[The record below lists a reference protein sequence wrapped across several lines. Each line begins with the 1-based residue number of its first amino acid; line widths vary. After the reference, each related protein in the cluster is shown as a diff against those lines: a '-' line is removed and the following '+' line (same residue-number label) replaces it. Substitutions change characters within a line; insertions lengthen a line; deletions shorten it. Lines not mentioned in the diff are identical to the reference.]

1 MPNRR
6 REAKFKYCQIP
17 DGADLLAVLGSA
29 GIKTYGL
36 DEVRRTVLPNH
47 FHNLLEIGICRRGRG
62 TVVFNNDRRFYTE
75 NSVIIIPTN
84 FPHNIINAEGEKSFW
99 EFIYV
104 DTMEFLLSAKFR
116 KRDAQRFQ
124 NRIESGPIKR
134 QKEEVPL
141 LVRELDCLMDQIR
154 IQDYGYRNCVKGLLF
169 TVLMEIVKINSD
181 EFVNEKRQD
190 TMEYVND
197 DKSGKLQLALSF
209 VEEHFAEDI
218 KISDIAEATFIS
230 ESYLRR
236 LFSEKYNMTPVQ
248 YVNYIRIQEA
258 CKLLKN
264 KKFNISEAAQKVG
277 FNNMSTFITNFRK
290 VKNQTPGQW
299 IKNMHKS
306 IEENTYKQ

>member
-1 MPNRR
+1 
-6 REAKFKYCQIP
+6 
-17 DGADLLAVLGSA
+17 
-29 GIKTYGL
+29 
-36 DEVRRTVLPNH
+36 
-47 FHNLLEIGICRRGRG
+47 
-62 TVVFNNDRRFYTE
+62 
-75 NSVIIIPTN
+75 
-84 FPHNIINAEGEKSFW
+84 
-99 EFIYV
+99 
-104 DTMEFLLSAKFR
+104 MEFLLSAKFR
-116 KRDAQRFQ
+116 KRDAQRFR

-299 IKNMHKS
+299 IKNVHKS
-306 IEENTYKQ
+306 IEENI

>member
-1 MPNRR
+1 M
-6 REAKFKYCQIP
+6 
-17 DGADLLAVLGSA
+17 
-29 GIKTYGL
+29 
-36 DEVRRTVLPNH
+36 
-47 FHNLLEIGICRRGRG
+47 
-62 TVVFNNDRRFYTE
+62 
-75 NSVIIIPTN
+75 
-84 FPHNIINAEGEKSFW
+84 
-99 EFIYV
+99 
-104 DTMEFLLSAKFR
+104 
-116 KRDAQRFQ
+116 
-124 NRIESGPIKR
+124 
-134 QKEEVPL
+134 
-141 LVRELDCLMDQIR
+141 
-154 IQDYGYRNCVKGLLF
+154 
-169 TVLMEIVKINSD
+169 LMEIVKINSD

-299 IKNMHKS
+299 IKNVHKS
-306 IEENTYKQ
+306 IEENI

>member
-1 MPNRR
+1 M
-6 REAKFKYCQIP
+6 
-17 DGADLLAVLGSA
+17 
-29 GIKTYGL
+29 
-36 DEVRRTVLPNH
+36 
-47 FHNLLEIGICRRGRG
+47 
-62 TVVFNNDRRFYTE
+62 
-75 NSVIIIPTN
+75 
-84 FPHNIINAEGEKSFW
+84 
-99 EFIYV
+99 
-104 DTMEFLLSAKFR
+104 
-116 KRDAQRFQ
+116 
-124 NRIESGPIKR
+124 
-134 QKEEVPL
+134 
-141 LVRELDCLMDQIR
+141 RELDCLMDQIR

-236 LFSEKYNMTPVQ
+236 LFSEKYNMTPVH
-248 YVNYIRIQEA
+248 YVNYVRIQEA

-264 KKFNISEAAQKVG
+264 KKFNISEAAQEVG

-299 IKNMHKS
+299 IKDVHKS
-306 IEENTYKQ
+306 IGER